1 MAAIAVPSC
10 SVAALMHSI
19 VSASYGVRPAL
30 ALRIAEKRAA
40 LSWSLA
46 ELAQRSGVSRA
57 MLSKIERCE
66 ASPTATVLMRI
77 AAAFETTLAGLLSEK
92 VSVPRHVTAD
102 EQPTWIDPASG
113 YRRRQ
118 IYLSARLPLELVEV
132 LLPPGAV
139 VSAPSSV
146 YALIRQVLWV
156 LEGKVIVDEGGDLSV
171 LETGDS
177 LEFGAPSD
185 VQFRNE
191 SGRPCRYLVAVVRQ

>member
-1 MAAIAVPSC
+1 MDSGGA
-10 SVAALMHSI
+10 
-19 VSASYGVRPAL
+19 AL
-30 ALRIAEKRAA
+30 ALRIADERAA
-40 LSWSLA
+40 RSWSLA
-46 ELAQRSGVSRA
+46 ELALRSGVSRA

-66 ASPTATVLMRI
+66 ASPTAAVLMRI

-92 VSVPRHVTAD
+92 ASAPRYLSAD

-118 IYLSARLPLELVEV
+118 IYLTARLPLELVEV

-139 VSAPSSV
+139 VSAPASA
-146 YALIRQVLWV
+146 YTLIRQVIWV
-156 LEGKVIVDEGGDLSV
+156 LEGKVIIDEGGEPTV

-191 SGRPCRYLVAVVRQ
+191 SVRPCRYLVAVVRQ

>member
-1 MAAIAVPSC
+1 MSTLVDKE
-10 SVAALMHSI
+10 AAL
-19 VSASYGVRPAL
+19 AR
-30 ALRIAEKRAA
+30 RIADERAMR
-40 LSWSLA
+40 SWSLA

-57 MLSKIERCE
+57 MLSKVERSE

-77 AAAFETTLAGLLSEK
+77 AAAFETTLADLLSEK
-92 VSVPRHVTAD
+92 ASAPRHLSGD

-118 IYLSARLPLELVEV
+118 IYLSASLPLELVEV

-139 VSAPSSV
+139 ISAPASA

-156 LEGKVIVDEGGDLSV
+156 LEGKVVIDEGGEPTV
-171 LETGDS
+171 LETGDR
-177 LEFGAPSD
+177 LEFGAPGD

-191 SGRPCRYLVAVVRQ
+191 SARPCRYLVAVVRQGGRSTT

>member
-1 MAAIAVPSC
+1 MRDNLP
-10 SVAALMHSI
+10 SI
-19 VSASYGVRPAL
+19 VDSEAAL
-30 ALRIAEKRAA
+30 ALRLSEERAA
-40 LSWSLA
+40 RGWSLA
-46 ELAQRSGVSRA
+46 ELSQRSGVSRA

-92 VSVPRHVTAD
+92 TSAPRHKTAD
-102 EQPTWIDPASG
+102 DQPTWIDPASG

-132 LLPPGAV
+132 SLPPGAV
-139 VSAPSSV
+139 VSAPASS

-156 LEGKVIVDEGGDLSV
+156 LEGAVVIDEGGAITA
-171 LETGDS
+171 LERGDS
-177 LEFGAPSD
+177 LEFDAPSD

-191 SGRPCRYLVAVVRQ
+191 SRRPCRYLVAVLRQ

>member
-1 MAAIAVPSC
+1 MRDNS
-10 SVAALMHSI
+10 STI
-19 VSASYGVRPAL
+19 VESEAAL
-30 ALRIAEKRAA
+30 ALRIADERAA
-40 LSWSLA
+40 RNWSLA

-57 MLSKIERCE
+57 MLSKVERCE

-77 AAAFETTLAGLLSEK
+77 AAAFETTLAGLLSDK
-92 VSVPRHVTAD
+92 ASGARHLSAD

-139 VSAPSSV
+139 VSAPASA
-146 YALIRQVLWV
+146 YTLIRQVIWV
-156 LEGKVIVDEGGDLSV
+156 LEGKVIIDEGGEPTV

-191 SGRPCRYLVAVVRQ
+191 SVRPCRYLVAVVRQ

>member
-1 MAAIAVPSC
+1 MRDDSSTIVDSE
-10 SVAALMHSI
+10 AAL
-19 VSASYGVRPAL
+19 AR
-30 ALRIAEKRAA
+30 RIADERAA
-40 LSWSLA
+40 RGWSLA

-57 MLSKIERCE
+57 MLSKIERRE

-77 AAAFETTLAGLLSEK
+77 ATAFETTLAGLLSERA
-92 VSVPRHVTAD
+92 SAPRHLSAD

-139 VSAPSSV
+139 VSVPASA

-156 LEGKVIVDEGGDLSV
+156 LEGKVIIDEGGEPTV
-171 LETGDS
+171 LDTGDS

-191 SGRPCRYLVAVVRQ
+191 SRRPCRYLIAVVRQ

>member
-1 MAAIAVPSC
+1 MRDDSSTIMDSGA
-10 SVAALMHSI
+10 
-19 VSASYGVRPAL
+19 AL
-30 ALRIAEKRAA
+30 ALRIADERAA
-40 LSWSLA
+40 RSWSLA
-46 ELAQRSGVSRA
+46 ELALRSGVSRA

-66 ASPTATVLMRI
+66 ASPTAAVLMRI
-77 AAAFETTLAGLLSEK
+77 AAAFETTLAGLLSDK
-92 VSVPRHVTAD
+92 ASAPRHLSAD

-139 VSAPSSV
+139 VSAPASA
-146 YALIRQVLWV
+146 YTLIRQVIWV
-156 LEGKVIVDEGGDLSV
+156 LEGKVIIDEGGEPTV

>member
-1 MAAIAVPSC
+1 MGDNMSTLVDTE
-10 SVAALMHSI
+10 AAL
-19 VSASYGVRPAL
+19 AQ
-30 ALRIAEKRAA
+30 RIADERAA
-40 LSWSLA
+40 RGWSLA

-57 MLSKIERCE
+57 MLSKVERSE

-77 AAAFETTLAGLLSEK
+77 ASAFETTLADLLSEK
-92 VSVPRHVTAD
+92 ARAPRHLSAD
-102 EQPTWIDPASG
+102 EQPTWTDPASL

-118 IYLSARLPLELVEV
+118 VYLSATMPLELVEV

-139 VSAPSSV
+139 VSAPASA

-156 LEGKVIVDEGGDLSV
+156 LEGKVVIDEGGERTL
-171 LETGDS
+171 LAPGDR

-191 SGRPCRYLVAVVRQ
+191 SERPCRYLVALVRQGGRSTT

>member
-1 MAAIAVPSC
+1 MGDNLSN
-10 SVAALMHSI
+10 I
-19 VSASYGVRPAL
+19 VDSEAAL
-30 ALRIAEKRAA
+30 ALRIADERAA
-40 LSWSLA
+40 RSWSLG
-46 ELAQRSGVSRA
+46 ELSQRSGVSRA

-66 ASPTATVLMRI
+66 ASPTATILMRI
-77 AAAFETTLAGLLSEK
+77 ATAFDTTLAGLLSEK
-92 VSVPRHVTAD
+92 ASVPRYLRTG

-118 IYLSARLPLELVEV
+118 VYLSARLPLELVEV

-139 VSAPSSV
+139 VSAPASA

-156 LEGKVIVDEGGDLSV
+156 LEGKVIIDEGGDPTV

>member
-1 MAAIAVPSC
+1 
-10 SVAALMHSI
+10 
-19 VSASYGVRPAL
+19 
-30 ALRIAEKRAA
+30 
-40 LSWSLA
+40 
-46 ELAQRSGVSRA
+46 

-77 AAAFETTLAGLLSEK
+77 AAAFETTLAGLLSERA
-92 VSVPRHVTAD
+92 SVPRHLSAD
-102 EQPTWIDPASG
+102 AQPRWTDPASG

-118 IYLSARLPLELVEV
+118 VYLSARLPLELVEV
-132 LLPPGAV
+132 LLPPGAA
-139 VSAPSSV
+139 VSAPASS

-156 LEGKVIVDEGGDLSV
+156 LEGKVVVDEGGHPAV

-191 SGRPCRYLVAVVRQ
+191 STRPCRYLVAVVRQ